1 MNLEILLPFIK
12 EIDRLKTIERQTL
25 IHSGGRRENTAE
37 HSWHLALAVMVFH
50 KYSPEKVD
58 LDKAI
63 KMALL
68 HDVVEIDAGDS
79 IVYGPQTGKKEAEE
93 KALRR
98 IMGLLPKD
106 LNQELSEIW
115 LEFESGDS
123 VESRFVSALD
133 RFLPLF
139 SNNLN
144 GGHSWKN
151 HNVTADRVKAKCQP
165 PIEKALPDLWILAEK
180 MLNES
185 ILKGDLKKSE
195 ME

>member
-1 MNLEILLPFIK
+1 MDLEILLPFIK

-25 IHSGGRRENTAE
+25 IHNGGRRENTAE
-37 HSWHLALAVMVFH
+37 HSWHLALAVMVFQ

-79 IVYGPQTGKKEAEE
+79 IVYSPQTGKKEAEE
-93 KALRR
+93 KALKR
-98 IMGLLPKD
+98 IMGLLPQD
-106 LNQELSEIW
+106 LEKELSDIW

-123 VESRFVSALD
+123 AESRFVSALD
-133 RFLPLF
+133 RFLPIF
-139 SNNLN
+139 SNYLN

-151 HNVTADRVKAKCQP
+151 HNVTAERVTAKCQP
-165 PIEKALPDLWILAEK
+165 PIENALPDLWTLAEK
-180 MLNES
+180 MLKES
-185 ILKGDLKKSE
+185 VAKGDLKKS
-195 ME
+195 